1 MKTRALLIATHI
13 FIGDATTEN
22 IMPCKNAD
30 KAPRGLYSEELT
42 VPEFVELQ
50 SRLEET
56 SDASA
61 QPIRGEGVNLWDYLD
76 GVIRRQN
83 GLSGA
88 WVLRHLERKSE
99 SPSEAGTYDQINIS
113 KPAVPRAQ
121 LGAPRQLCPR
131 PSDEY
136 RRTVETTAAGAL
148 KEVKR
153 KAAKRKAPA
162 ETALPACDAKRQRGE
177 QCVHEGCEFSAKKKS
192 NLKDHIAWKH
202 GGERLHK
209 CMHEGCEFVTKT
221 KRGLKNHMARKFLHV
236 AAPCALQAG
245 LV

>member
-1 MKTRALLIATHI
+1 
-13 FIGDATTEN
+13 
-22 IMPCKNAD
+22 MPCKNAD

-83 GLSGA
+83 NLSGA

-148 KEVKR
+148 KEVRKR

-162 ETALPACDAKRQRGE
+162 KTALPARREAARALLLRVRSGQFQRDAKRQRGD
-177 QCVHEGCEFSAKKKS
+177 EGDA
-192 NLKDHIAWKH
+192 
-202 GGERLHK
+202 
-209 CMHEGCEFVTKT
+209 
-221 KRGLKNHMARKFLHV
+221 
-236 AAPCALQAG
+236 
-245 LV
+245 